1 MAIIKKFRIKS
12 FKNNK
17 EVVKLENISFS
28 FGERKVLENRSDD
41 ESNTIL
47 KRYDIYMDK
56 TRPVL
61 DYYSSKKEFHEIDG
75 NLQIN
80 QISEKMLGILNV

>member
-1 MAIIKKFRIKS
+1 M
-12 FKNNK
+12 
-17 EVVKLENISFS
+17 KLENISFS
-28 FGERKVLENRSDD
+28 FGERKILENRSDD

-56 TRPVL
+56 TKPVL